1 MIMKKYLPRYTDQ
14 ELKESLEY
22 MGAVLITGPKWCGKT
37 TTAKQQCK
45 SLRELQHP
53 IYGKSYLKLADTNPI
68 ELLKG
73 EKPMLIDEWQMAP
86 ELWGAVRY
94 LVDESDEDGLY
105 ILTGST
111 TVDGNKIV
119 HNGAGRIKRIVMRPM
134 SLYESGESSGE
145 ISLMELFNNEDLN
158 IDGIT
163 SDLTI
168 PDLIFAACRG
178 GWPESLNKK
187 TKKQQ
192 LAIVSNYIDIICN
205 SDVSEVDGVKR
216 SPQRVKAILKS
227 YARNISTLA
236 TKRTL
241 MKDVR
246 TEYDISP
253 PTYNSYINA
262 LEKLY
267 VIQDI
272 PAWSPNIRSANTIRK
287 SHKKEFIDPSIAVAS
302 LNLTPE
308 KLLKDFETF
317 GFIFENLCIRDL
329 LVYSSSLNGE
339 VLYYNDDSG
348 LEADCVIYLSD
359 GRYALIEF
367 KLGSREI
374 EKGAEN
380 LLKLKKLIKESVEN
394 KKIDLEEPSFLAVIT
409 GGDMAYTRADGVK
422 VIPIG
427 CLR

>member
-1 MIMKKYLPRYTDQ
+1 MKKYLPRYTDR
-14 ELKESLEY
+14 ELKDSLDY

-45 SLRELQHP
+45 SLKELQHP
-53 IYGKSYLKLADTNPI
+53 IHGKSYLMLADTNPI

-86 ELWGAVRY
+86 ELWDTVRY

-105 ILTGST
+105 VLTGST
-111 TVDGNKIV
+111 IVDESKIM
-119 HNGAGRIKRIVMRPM
+119 HSGAGRIKRIVMRPM
-134 SLYESGESSGE
+134 SLYECGESTGK
-145 ISLMELFNNEDLN
+145 ISLMELFDNNDLN

-168 PDLIFAACRG
+168 SDLIFAACRG

-187 TKKQQ
+187 TKHHQ
-192 LAIVSNYIDIICN
+192 LSIVSDYMDIICN
-205 SDVSEVDGVKR
+205 SDTSNVDGVKR
-216 SPQRVKAILKS
+216 NPRTVKAILKS

-236 TKRTL
+236 TKKTL
-241 MKDVR
+241 MKDIR
-246 TEYDISP
+246 TEYGDITA
-253 PTYNSYINA
+253 PTYNSYIDA
-262 LEKLY
+262 LERLY
-267 VIQDI
+267 VIQNI

-287 SHKKEFIDPSIAVAS
+287 SYKKEFIDPSIAVAS

-317 GFIFENLCIRDL
+317 SFIFENLCIRDL
-329 LVYSSSLNGE
+329 LVYSSCVNGE
-339 VLYYNDDSG
+339 VLYYHDDSG
-348 LEADCVIYLSD
+348 LEADCVIYLDD

-367 KLGSREI
+367 KLGSKEI
-374 EKGAEN
+374 DKGAEN
-380 LLKLKKLIKESVEN
+380 LLKLKELIKKSVKN

-409 GGDMAYTRADGVK
+409 GGNMAYTRADGVK
-422 VIPIG
+422 VMPIG
-427 CLR
+427 VLR

>member
-1 MIMKKYLPRYTDQ
+1 MKKYLPRYMDK
-14 ELKESLEY
+14 ELEESLEY

-37 TTAKQQCK
+37 TTAKQHCK
-45 SLRELQHP
+45 SLIELQHP
-53 IYGKSYLKLADTNPI
+53 INGKSYLKLADTNPI

-73 EKPMLIDEWQMAP
+73 EKPLLIDEWQMAP
-86 ELWGAVRY
+86 ELWDTVRY

-111 TVDGNKIV
+111 IVDESKIM
-119 HNGAGRIKRIVMRPM
+119 HSGAGRIKRIVMRPM
-134 SLYESGESSGE
+134 SLYESGESTGK
-145 ISLMELFNNEDLN
+145 ISLLDLFNDENLN

-163 SDLTI
+163 SNLTI
-168 PDLIFAACRG
+168 PDLIFTACRG

-192 LAIVSNYIDIICN
+192 LAIVSNYIDVICN
-205 SDVSEVDGVKR
+205 SDVSELDGVKR
-216 SPQRVKAILKS
+216 NPQRVKAILKS
-227 YARNISTLA
+227 YSRNISTLA
-236 TKRTL
+236 TKKTL
-241 MKDVR
+241 MKDIK
-246 TEYDISP
+246 TEYEDISL
-253 PTYNSYINA
+253 PTYNSYLNA
-262 LEKLY
+262 LERLY
-267 VIQDI
+267 VIQNI

-287 SHKKEFIDPSIAVAS
+287 SCKKEFIDPSIAVAS

-329 LVYSSSLNGE
+329 LVYSSSVNGE
-339 VLYYNDDSG
+339 ILYYRDDSG
-348 LEADCVIYLSD
+348 LESDCVIYLND

-367 KLGSREI
+367 KLGNREI
-374 EKGAEN
+374 DKGAKN
-380 LLKLKKLIKESVEN
+380 LLKLKKLIKTSVKN

-409 GGDMAYTRADGVK
+409 GGEIAYTRSDGVK

-427 CLR
+427 CLK

>member
-1 MIMKKYLPRYTDQ
+1 MKKYLPRYTDK
-14 ELKESLEY
+14 ELKKSLEY

-37 TTAKQQCK
+37 TTAKRQCK
-45 SLRELQHP
+45 SLKELQHP
-53 IYGKSYLKLADTNPI
+53 VLGKSYLKLADTNPI

-86 ELWGAVRY
+86 ELWDAVRY

-105 ILTGST
+105 VLTGST
-111 TVDGNKIV
+111 TVDESKIT
-119 HNGAGRIKRIVMRPM
+119 HTGAGRIKRIVMRPM
-134 SLYESGESSGE
+134 SLYESGESNGK
-145 ISLMELFNNEDLN
+145 ISLLDLFNDENIN

-163 SDLTI
+163 TTLTI

-187 TKKQQ
+187 TKNQQ
-192 LAIVSNYIDIICN
+192 LAIVSDYIDIICN

-227 YARNISTLA
+227 YSRNVSTLA
-236 TKRTL
+236 TKKTL
-241 MKDVR
+241 MADIR
-246 TEYDISP
+246 TEYGDISL
-253 PTYNSYINA
+253 PTYNSYVDA

-272 PAWSPNIRSANTIRK
+272 PAWHPNIRPANTIRK
-287 SHKKEFIDPSIAVAS
+287 SNKKEFIDPSIAVAS

-308 KLLKDFETF
+308 KLLKNFETF

-329 LVYSSSLNGE
+329 IVYSSSFGGE
-339 VLYYNDDSG
+339 ILYYNDDSG
-348 LEADCVIYLSD
+348 LEADCVIYLND

-367 KLGSREI
+367 KLGEKEI
-374 EKGAEN
+374 EKGAN
-380 LLKLKKLIKESVEN
+380 SLLKLKKLVKEKVKN
-394 KKIDLEEPSFLAVIT
+394 TKIDLEEPSFLAIIT
-409 GGDMAYTRADGVK
+409 GGEVAYTRPDGVK

-427 CLR
+427 CLK

>member
-1 MIMKKYLPRYTDQ
+1 MYKKRIADLLLARRM
-14 ELKESLEY
+14 EGK
-22 MGAVLITGPKWCGKT
+22 GAILIEGPKWCGKT
-37 TTAKQQCK
+37 TTAKQHCK
-45 SLRELQHP
+45 SLKELQHP
-53 IYGKSYLKLADTNPI
+53 IHGKSYLKLADTNPI

-73 EKPMLIDEWQMAP
+73 DKPMLIDEWQMAP
-86 ELWGAVRY
+86 ELWDAVRY

-105 ILTGST
+105 VLTGST
-111 TVDGNKIV
+111 IVDESKIM
-119 HNGAGRIKRIVMRPM
+119 HSGAGRIKRIIMRPM
-134 SLYESGESSGE
+134 SLYESGESTGE
-145 ISLMELFNNEDLN
+145 ISLMDLFDDEDLN
-158 IDGIT
+158 IDGLT
-163 SDLTI
+163 SNLTI

-216 SPQRVKAILKS
+216 NPQRVKAILKS

-246 TEYDISP
+246 TEHEDISA

-262 LEKLY
+262 LERLY

-272 PAWSPNIRSANTIRK
+272 PAWSPNIRPANTIRK

-329 LVYSSSLNGE
+329 LVYSSSVNGE

-348 LEADCVIYLSD
+348 LEADCIIYLND

-380 LLKLKKLIKESVEN
+380 LLKLKELIKKSVEN

>member
-1 MIMKKYLPRYTDQ
+1 MKDYLRRYTDQ

-37 TTAKQQCK
+37 TTAKRQCN
-45 SLRELQHP
+45 SLKELQHP

-86 ELWGAVRY
+86 ELWNAVRY

-105 ILTGST
+105 VLTGST
-111 TVDGNKIV
+111 TVDGSKIT

-134 SLYESGESSGE
+134 SLYESGESTGA
-145 ISLMELFNNEDLN
+145 ISLIDLFDNEDLN
-158 IDGIT
+158 IDGIR
-163 SDLTI
+163 SNLTI
-168 PDLIFAACRG
+168 TDLIFAACRG
-178 GWPESLNKK
+178 GWPESLRKK
-187 TKKQQ
+187 TEKQQ
-192 LAIVSNYIDIICN
+192 LAIVSDYIDIICN
-205 SDVSEVDGVKR
+205 SDASEVDGVKR
-216 SPQRVKAILKS
+216 NPQRVKAILKS

-236 TKRTL
+236 SKRTL
-241 MKDVR
+241 MKDIK
-246 TEYDISP
+246 TEYGDISP
-253 PTYNSYINA
+253 PTYDSYINA
-262 LEKLY
+262 LERLY
-267 VIQDI
+267 VIQNI
-272 PAWSPNIRSANTIRK
+272 PAWSPNIRSVNTIRK

-329 LVYSSSLNGE
+329 LVYSSSVNGE
-339 VLYYNDDSG
+339 VLYYSDDNG
-348 LEADCVIYLSD
+348 LEADCIIYLSD

-367 KLGSREI
+367 KLGHKEI
-374 EKGAEN
+374 DKGAEN
-380 LLKLKKLIKESVEN
+380 LLKLKGLIRESVED

-409 GGDMAYTRADGVK
+409 GGEMAYTRADGVK

>member
-1 MIMKKYLPRYTDQ
+1 MKNYLPRYTDK

-22 MGAVLITGPKWCGKT
+22 IGAVLITGPKWCGKT

-45 SLRELQHP
+45 SLKELQHP

-73 EKPMLIDEWQMAP
+73 EKPVLIDEWQMAP
-86 ELWGAVRY
+86 ELWDTVRY

-111 TVDGNKIV
+111 IVDDSKIM
-119 HNGAGRIKRIVMRPM
+119 HSGAGRIKRILMRPM
-134 SLYESGESSGE
+134 SLYESGESNGK
-145 ISLMELFNNEDLN
+145 ISLIDLFNDKNLN
-158 IDGIT
+158 IDGIK

-168 PDLIFAACRG
+168 HDLLFATCRG

-187 TKKQQ
+187 TKTQQ
-192 LAIVSNYIDIICN
+192 LAIVSDYIDIICN
-205 SDVSEVDGVKR
+205 SDISKVDGIKR

-227 YARNISTLA
+227 YSRNISTLA
-236 TKRTL
+236 TKKTL
-241 MKDVR
+241 MADIK
-246 TEYDISP
+246 TEYGDIST
-253 PTYNSYINA
+253 PTYNSYIDA

-267 VIQDI
+267 VIQNI

-287 SHKKEFIDPSIAVAS
+287 SYKKEFIDPSIAVAS

-317 GFIFENLCIRDL
+317 GLIFENLCIRDL
-329 LVYSSSLNGE
+329 LVYSSSVNGE

-348 LEADCVIYLSD
+348 LEADGIVYLND

-367 KLGSREI
+367 KLGNKEI
-374 EKGAEN
+374 EKGAKN
-380 LLKLKKLIKESVEN
+380 LLKLKELIKESVKN
-394 KKIDLEEPSFLAVIT
+394 KKINLEEPSFLAIIT
-409 GGDMAYTRADGVK
+409 GGEIAYTRSDGVK

-427 CLR
+427 CLK

>member
-1 MIMKKYLPRYTDQ
+1 MKKYLPRYTDQ

-22 MGAVLITGPKWCGKT
+22 MGAVLITGPKWC
-37 TTAKQQCK
+37 
-45 SLRELQHP
+45 
-53 IYGKSYLKLADTNPI
+53 ADTNPI

-86 ELWGAVRY
+86 ELWNAVRY

-105 ILTGST
+105 VLTGST
-111 TVDGNKIV
+111 TVDGSKIT

-134 SLYESGESSGE
+134 SLYESGESTGA
-145 ISLMELFNNEDLN
+145 ISLIDLFDNEDLN
-158 IDGIT
+158 IDGI
-163 SDLTI
+163 SSNLTI
-168 PDLIFAACRG
+168 TDLIFAACRG

-192 LAIVSNYIDIICN
+192 LAIVSDYIDIICN
-205 SDVSEVDGVKR
+205 SDASEVDGVKR
-216 SPQRVKAILKS
+216 NPQRVKAILKS

-236 TKRTL
+236 SKKTL
-241 MKDVR
+241 MKDIK
-246 TEYDISP
+246 TEYGDISP
-253 PTYNSYINA
+253 PTYDSYINA
-262 LEKLY
+262 LERLY
-267 VIQDI
+267 VIQNI

-329 LVYSSSLNGE
+329 LVYSSSVNGE
-339 VLYYNDDSG
+339 VLYYSDDSG
-348 LEADCVIYLSD
+348 LEADCIIYLSD

-367 KLGSREI
+367 KLGHKEI
-374 EKGAEN
+374 DKGAEN
-380 LLKLKKLIKESVEN
+380 LLKLKELIRKSVED

-409 GGDMAYTRADGVK
+409 GGEMAYTRADGVK